1 MNKINNNNNNNN
13 KNTIFSAEHI
23 TLKSEEKEGANGDPI
38 RDVYKNQSSMS
49 LTTRSSSCMDVVQG
63 ITKSSSSSM
72 QTLRR
77 ILEIEEMRQFSEI
90 LELKLN

>member
-13 KNTIFSAEHI
+13 NNINNKN
-23 TLKSEEKEGANGDPI
+23 TLKSEGKEGANGDPI